1 MANTLKLRGGTTA
14 EVAAASLAER
24 EIMVDTTKDV
34 IVVGPTK
41 KEMAVGNGG
50 TLTGNYIFSN
60 DVTVNGATTFGTS
73 INANSLRIQ
82 NVATPTGNSDA
93 TSKSYV
99 DAQITSAVNNVL
111 PGNVFSA
118 GSTITIVD
126 NNPGTGDIDISLADN
141 AVSTAKI
148 ADNAVTSA
156 KFADGSI
163 TGNKLLDG
171 GVATSKLASQAVTT
185 DKLAVAAVTESRIAN
200 GAVGT
205 TKLAD
210 GQVTVIKLATDC
222 VTSDKI
228 QADAVVTAKIAD
240 NAITTAL
247 IANSNVTT
255 EKIND
260 AAVTTDKINDGDVT
274 TAKLANGAVT
284 AAKLDSGVLA
294 PHAAQVIACA
304 NSATAASNS
313 ETAAANSASASAS
326 SAGSAATSATN
337 AANSESAASTH
348 ASAASASASTATTI
362 ANQSAASATNA
373 ASSATQASTSST
385 SASTSATA
393 AASSAAAALAAFDN
407 FDDTYLG
414 AKASDPTVDND
425 GDALN
430 AGDLYFNST
439 TDVMRLYTGS
449 AWVSAYVPGV
459 AADIVSTAVGTV
471 TATNV
476 QAAIAQLEAQSSSL
490 VSETAPQLGANLD
503 GNGNS
508 IFNISNLTLT
518 GTVDGR
524 DVAADGTKLDGIE
537 SGATGDQTASEIRAL
552 VQSASDSNVFTDAD
566 HTKLN
571 GIATG
576 AEVNVNADWNSSS
589 GDSQIL
595 NKPTIPA
602 AYTNSSVDSHLNTST
617 ASNGE
622 LLSWNGSDYDWTTPA
637 AGYADSN
644 VDTHLNRSTASTGEI
659 LSWNGSDYDWVAQPD
674 GGGGAAT
681 VDTTSLNT
689 NFAINPD
696 SGTMLID
703 QITANR
709 TYTDDMASGE
719 SVTMMVSRSSLN
731 YSITWPTIKWVGGS
745 QPILPAGSV
754 AYAIIT
760 VWKAGTT
767 LFGSYGGDA
776 S

>member
-41 KEMAVGNGG
+41 KEMAVANGG

-60 DVTVNGATTFGTS
+60 DVTINGATTFGTS

-99 DAQITSAVNNVL
+99 DTEITSAVLNVL
-111 PGNVFSA
+111 PGKVFSA
-118 GSTITIVD
+118 EGTIDIVD
-126 NNPGTGDIDISLADN
+126 NNPGAGDIDISLADN

-185 DKLAVAAVTESRIAN
+185 DKLAVLAVTESRIAN
-200 GAVGT
+200 GAVGS

-210 GQVTVIKLATDC
+210 GQIIASKLGTDC
-222 VTSDKI
+222 VITNKI
-228 QADAVVTAKIAD
+228 Q
-240 NAITTAL
+240 
-247 IANSNVTT
+247 
-255 EKIND
+255 ND
-260 AAVTTDKINDGDVT
+260 AVTTPKI
-274 TAKLANGAVT
+274 AAGAVT
-284 AAKLDSGVLA
+284 AAQLDSAVLA
-294 PHAAQVIACA
+294 THAAQVIACA
-304 NSATAASNS
+304 NSETAAGNSETAAGNS
-313 ETAAANSASASAS
+313 ETAAANSATASAS
-326 SAGSAATSATN
+326 SAGAAATSATD
-337 AANSESAASTH
+337 AANSASAASTH
-348 ASAASASASTATTI
+348 ASTASASASTATTI

-373 ASSATQASTSST
+373 ASSATQASASST

-430 AGDLYFNST
+430 AGDLYFNTT

-476 QAAIAQLEAQSSSL
+476 QAAIAQLESQSSSL
-490 VSETAPQLGANLD
+490 VDETAPQLGGNLD
-503 GNGNS
+503 GDGNS
-508 IFNISNLTLT
+508 ISNITNLTLT

-524 DVAADGTKLDGIE
+524 DVAVDGNKLDGIE

-622 LLSWNGSDYDWTTPA
+622 LLSWNGSDYNWTTPA

-644 VDTHLNRSTASTGEI
+644 VDTHLNRSTAATGEL
-659 LSWNGSDYDWVAQPD
+659 LSWNGSDYDWVTQSA
-674 GGGGAAT
+674 GSGGAAT
-681 VDTTSLNT
+681 VDTTSLDT

-709 TYTDDMASGE
+709 TYTDDMDSGE
-719 SVTMMVSRSSLN
+719 SVTMMVSRSAAN
-731 YSITWPTIKWVGGS
+731 HSITWPTIKWVGGS
-745 QPILPAGSV
+745 QPILPSGSA